1 MSNPGQRPNWMIPA
15 ALGVVALAGIALVG
29 GMAIGH
35 ASANK
40 AASGGAV
47 LSPTPTATPA
57 TGLGSVASGG
67 AAAASPATVT
77 VTVTATITAGP
88 SGPPA
93 STGVVVDLGGTGSK
107 STANF
112 TVAANQWTIAYT
124 YDCANAGGEGSFLVN
139 VHSSDGTSSQQAVS
153 ELGANGQDST
163 VEHGSGTYFL
173 SVTSAC
179 AWHLTVTS

>member
-1 MSNPGQRPNWMIPA
+1 MSNPGQQPNRMVPA
-15 ALGVVALAGIALVG
+15 VLGVVALAGIALVG

-35 ASANK
+35 ASANRSP
-40 AASGGAV
+40 AVGSGH
-47 LSPTPTATPA
+47 SPTPTAAPA
-57 TGLGSVASGG
+57 TGLSSAAPAS

-77 VTVTATITAGP
+77 VTVTATVTAGP

-93 STGVVVDLGGTGSK
+93 STGVVVNTGGTGNQT
-107 STANF
+107 TANF

-139 VHSSDGTSSQQAVS
+139 VHSSDNTSSQQAVS
-153 ELGANGQDST
+153 ELGANGQDSV
-163 VEHGSGTYFL
+163 VEHGSGTYYI

-179 AWHLTVTS
+179 AWHLTITS